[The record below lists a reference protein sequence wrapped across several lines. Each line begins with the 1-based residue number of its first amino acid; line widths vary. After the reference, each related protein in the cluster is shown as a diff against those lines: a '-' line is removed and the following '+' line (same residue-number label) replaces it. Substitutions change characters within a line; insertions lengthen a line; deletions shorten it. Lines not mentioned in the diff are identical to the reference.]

1 MNTWSC
7 ARCGKAAFADQNFC
21 RSCGMPREGRR
32 AAPITSQV
40 PIIRTGLKPDASYA
54 AAESGI
60 DDPRTSAP
68 QATVHGAGRDQTAR
82 PPKKRPISLALLVA
96 IAVIFLV
103 LGGVGAVVFG
113 NLRDDG
119 KDQPSPTTAVP
130 TVTATLRTSVTPST
144 TAQPTTT
151 RPAQTTTAATEPSA
165 AGTEA
170 PTSTA
175 TTSSAVSSPTTT
187 AG

>member
-21 RSCGMPREGRR
+21 RSCGMPRQGRR
-32 AAPITSQV
+32 PAPITSQV
-40 PIIRTGLKPDASYA
+40 PIIRTGLKPEAVDAA
-54 AAESGI
+54 DDSGI
-60 DDPRTSAP
+60 DDPRTSAS
-68 QATVHGAGRDQTAR
+68 QAAIDGAGPDPNGR
-82 PPKKRPISLALLVA
+82 PPRKRPISLALLVA
-96 IAVIFLV
+96 IAMIFLV

-113 NLRDDG
+113 NIRDDG
-119 KDQPSPTTAVP
+119 KDQPSPTTAMP

-170 PTSTA
+170 PTSTT
-175 TTSSAVSSPTTT
+175 TTSSAVRSPTT